1 MTKYDHVWK
10 SSSAVFDT
18 LVEVPWANPLNPDLK
33 NAYSPFCSP
42 YISYGTSKENYLNV
56 KTSHPW

>member
-18 LVEVPWANPLNPDLK
+18 LVEVPWVNPLNPDLK
-33 NAYSPFCSP
+33 MHILLSVLHTFLMELVRR
-42 YISYGTSKENYLNV
+42 II
-56 KTSHPW
+56 